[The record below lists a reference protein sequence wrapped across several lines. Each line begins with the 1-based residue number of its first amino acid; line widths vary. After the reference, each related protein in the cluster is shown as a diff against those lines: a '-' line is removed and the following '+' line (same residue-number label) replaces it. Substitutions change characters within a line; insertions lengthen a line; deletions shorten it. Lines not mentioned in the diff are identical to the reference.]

1 MLPEI
6 PRAYEVVVNDG
17 EGLTARIFELADRR
31 FKGRHV
37 CKGIIDGVLFVEFL
51 NLEEAFNFDME
62 LFAMGYDG
70 ELRDSPYGGAHA
82 SRVWDSYR

>member
-6 PRAYEVVVNDG
+6 PRAYEVVVKGSLN
-17 EGLTARIFELADRR
+17 ERVFELADRY
-31 FKGRHV
+31 FKGRYV
-37 CKGIIDGVLFVEFL
+37 CKGVIDGDTFVEFL
-51 NLEEAFNFDME
+51 NFEAALNFDME

-82 SRVWDSYR
+82 SKIWDSYR